1 MKGITQ
7 LGQDKQKFM
16 NAIFESIIDEE
27 LCIACGNCVE
37 RCPVKAITMEDIAI
51 VDRNLCLGCGLCAS
65 VCQEEAISLR
75 LREDAVEPFNRVL
88 EMGAAII
95 EAKKRNSEN

>member
-1 MKGITQ
+1 MKGMTQ

-37 RCPVKAITMEDIAI
+37 RCPVKAIIMEDVAI
-51 VDRNLCLGCGLCAS
+51 VDRNL
-65 VCQEEAISLR
+65 
-75 LREDAVEPFNRVL
+75 
-88 EMGAAII
+88 
-95 EAKKRNSEN
+95 